1 MTPLIKDW
9 NECERRLAEIQE
21 SEESFTPEN
30 LIDIERMFEIGLK
43 LFQEEDRRPRSYL
56 QAIEWFERAARFG
69 FPAAIGKLGKCYL
82 ESFGVDGFDK
92 DEARGFELLEVAA
105 GLHDQQSV
113 VDLARCY
120 QFGLGI
126 KADIRR
132 AKQILAD
139 AATAGNHD
147 AFWALDG
154 VLANTSEDD
163 ADWDEDYLDLENEI
177 AAIKLSKG
185 AIVGAFFRN
194 GRFRGDAVINS
205 EDFAVGDA
213 VSNQARFHL
222 GNIFSRERNYTF
234 NEERAVSY
242 FRKSAM
248 DGYSPSMRRLADFYA
263 KGSGGLPKDQT
274 LALAWYRRGAE
285 NGCGLC
291 KMIIAEQYETELG
304 TKSDR
309 AHETL
314 EEWLARFASKAM
326 TDDPALTY
334 SDDCPRFTIEIE
346 YRVCQEDRE
355 NGSFG
360 EGERGYR
367 IWESKTSGKLIW
379 RLPSQIKELRKFLRS
394 SRLTEWTL
402 DFEGETSNVNCE
414 WEGSGSENGNGSS
427 DYNVEGESRA
437 GKDQSDFEGDGDLVR
452 QSVSSSSYLH
462 GTPSFFL
469 LDSDGLRI
477 EISSVEDLLGEL
489 RCRLNDA

>member
-1 MTPLIKDW
+1 
-9 NECERRLAEIQE
+9 
-21 SEESFTPEN
+21 
-30 LIDIERMFEIGLK
+30 
-43 LFQEEDRRPRSYL
+43 
-56 QAIEWFERAARFG
+56 
-69 FPAAIGKLGKCYL
+69 
-82 ESFGVDGFDK
+82 
-92 DEARGFELLEVAA
+92 
-105 GLHDQQSV
+105 
-113 VDLARCY
+113 
-120 QFGLGI
+120 
-126 KADIRR
+126 
-132 AKQILAD
+132 
-139 AATAGNHD
+139 
-147 AFWALDG
+147 
-154 VLANTSEDD
+154 
-163 ADWDEDYLDLENEI
+163 
-177 AAIKLSKG
+177 
-185 AIVGAFFRN
+185 
-194 GRFRGDAVINS
+194 
-205 EDFAVGDA
+205 
-213 VSNQARFHL
+213 
-222 GNIFSRERNYTF
+222 
-234 NEERAVSY
+234 
-242 FRKSAM
+242 
-248 DGYSPSMRRLADFYA
+248 
-263 KGSGGLPKDQT
+263 
-274 LALAWYRRGAE
+274 
-285 NGCGLC
+285 
-291 KMIIAEQYETELG
+291 MIIAEQYETELG

-326 TDDPALTY
+326 TDDPAPTY

-367 IWESKTSGKLIW
+367 IWESKTSGRLIW
-379 RLPSQIKELRKFLRS
+379 RLPNQIKELRKFLRS